1 MQSCASKPRRSGSE
15 NDQRQMADKA
25 RQNDARPGVQQVFCR
40 VADMEQW
47 QSLQLAVASPQD
59 AIRRLSQEDCMND
72 LIAKIRSAQIR
83 AGESAVIDH
92 LRQMEAGLLR
102 RATNQ
107 AEEPSPETAPV
118 RQENELK
125 PCRWVQEDEG
135 GYWQTSCGRYHE
147 IPARSPAENG
157 MKFCTYCGSALIG
170 DGWTEE

>member
-1 MQSCASKPRRSGSE
+1 
-15 NDQRQMADKA
+15 
-25 RQNDARPGVQQVFCR
+25 
-40 VADMEQW
+40 
-47 QSLQLAVASPQD
+47 
-59 AIRRLSQEDCMND
+59 MND
-72 LIAKIRSAQIR
+72 LIAKIRSAQIL
-83 AGESAVIDH
+83 AGEAAVIDH
-92 LRQMEAGLLR
+92 LRQMEAGLLL

-125 PCRWVQEDEG
+125 PCRWVQEDHG